1 MLTKTATTTKLL
13 VALIALSATAAFA
26 PVPIRAR
33 MTTTTSPLFLFGFG
47 GDAETDEEKKTKE
60 VFRMDKVSSDTA
72 NYGSLVEYVKE
83 WSELLASSKRL
94 TTPIQVDS
102 TDSGTQIIFVPR
114 PGTGKYYRSAD
125 EDRESDKKGMGGKR
139 KASAQEVE
147 EEGGVEISVDESLSV
162 TATRFNYGEDTTI
175 KEMSEET
182 IVGQLK
188 EALNT
193 WKKERN

>member
-1 MLTKTATTTKLL
+1 MLTTTTTKLL
-13 VALIALSATAAFA
+13 VAFIALSATAAFA
-26 PVPIRAR
+26 PAPIRAR
-33 MTTTTSPLFLFGFG
+33 TTTTTTSPLFLFGFG
-47 GDAETDEEKKTKE
+47 GDAESDEEKRTKE
-60 VFRMDKVSSDTA
+60 VFRMDKVSSDIA
-72 NYGSLVEYVKE
+72 KYGSLVEYVKE

-125 EDRESDKKGMGGKR
+125 EDREADKKGMSKR
-139 KASAQEVE
+139 NASAQEVE

-162 TATRFNYGEDTTI
+162 TAKRFNYGEDTTI